1 MPILQITQVLRVNRV
16 SIYSWLKHYAEA
28 RDPATLRDRY
38 HGSRPVDW
46 TDEIVTTLKAAMQKT
61 PDEYGYKAVNWT
73 SSLLLNHVEKACGL
87 KTSART
93 ISRLLKGLNFV
104 WKRPRHALQGAK
116 SPRVSRRLRLIRKKV
131 RDLPAGCAK
140 LFEDETDLLL
150 YPPLRAG
157 WFQRGKPAEVPING
171 WNAKRTVFGTI
182 DVETGQ
188 RTFVVRPDICASDF
202 QASLRS
208 IREAYGS
215 RKVALLVDK
224 ASRHTAHASGKLAAK
239 LDIELIWL
247 PPRSPN
253 INPMDRLWRWGK
265 EKICANK
272 QHPDIDSQAQMF
284 VEYLLS
290 LTPRDALRM
299 SGMLSGR
306 FWLFRGTNGQKPPI

>member
-1 MPILQITQVLRVNRV
+1 
-16 SIYSWLKHYAEA
+16 
-28 RDPATLRDRY
+28 
-38 HGSRPVDW
+38 
-46 TDEIVTTLKAAMQKT
+46 
-61 PDEYGYKAVNWT
+61 
-73 SSLLLNHVEKACGL
+73 
-87 KTSART
+87 
-93 ISRLLKGLNFV
+93 
-104 WKRPRHALQGAK
+104 RHALQGTK

-182 DVETGQ
+182 DIETGQ
-188 RTFVVRPDICASDF
+188 RTFVVRPGICAPDF
-202 QASLRS
+202 HATLRS

-215 RKVALLVDK
+215 REVALLLDK

-247 PPRSPN
+247 PPRSTN
-253 INPMDRLWRWGK
+253 VNPMDRLWRWGK

-284 VEYLLS
+284 VEYLLG

-306 FWLFRGTNGQKPPI
+306 FWLFRGTNGPKPPL